1 MSGRFI
7 TLDGSEGVG
16 KSTQLANIQAWC
28 TAHGITARYGREPG
42 GTPLGERLRTILL
55 DRTTDA
61 DPLTELL
68 LLLAA
73 RRAHLQQTI
82 LPTLARGE
90 WYISDRYRDATYAYQ
105 HYGRGIP
112 LATLRALE
120 TASETDRVP
129 DLALI
134 LGSSAATARDRLA
147 QRGAAQDRFEA
158 EDADFFARVA
168 AGYRARAEE
177 PHAVWIDAEGD
188 AATVFARIRPHLE
201 ALRQP

>member
-42 GTPLGERLRTILL
+42 GTPLGERLRAILL

-82 LPTLARGE
+82 LPALARGE

-112 LATLRALE
+112 LATLSALE
-120 TASETDRVP
+120 TASETGRDP

-134 LGSSAATARDRLA
+134 LGSSADTARDRLA

-158 EDADFFARVA
+158 EDTDFFARVA
-168 AGYRARAEE
+168 AGYRERAQAS
-177 PHAVWIDAEGD
+177 HAVWIDAEGD
-188 AATVFARIRPHLE
+188 EQTVFARIRPHLE

>member
-1 MSGRFI
+1 MVHRPWHHRPLRARTGRHP
-7 TLDGSEGVG
+7 VG
-16 KSTQLANIQAWC
+16 RTP
-28 TAHGITARYGREPG
+28 ARHPPRPHDRRR
-42 GTPLGERLRTILL
+42 PA
-55 DRTTDA
+55 DRTAAAPRRPSRPPTTNHPA
-61 DPLTELL
+61 LT
-68 LLLAA
+68 
-73 RRAHLQQTI
+73 
-82 LPTLARGE
+82 RGE

-112 LATLRALE
+112 LTTLSALE
-120 TASETDRVP
+120 TASETDRAP

-134 LGSSAATARDRLA
+134 LGSSADTARDRLA

-168 AGYRARAEE
+168 AGYRERAQA

-188 AATVFARIRPHLE
+188 EQTVFARIRPHLE

>member
-42 GTPLGERLRTILL
+42 GTPLSERLRDILL

-188 AATVFARIRPHLE
+188 TATVFARIRPHLE

>member
-42 GTPLGERLRTILL
+42 GTPLSERLRDILL

>member
-55 DRTTDA
+55 DHTTDA

>member
-16 KSTQLANIQAWC
+16 KSTQLANIRAWC
-28 TAHGITARYGREPG
+28 AARHISARYGREPG
-42 GTPLGERLRTILL
+42 GTPLGERLRELLL

-82 LPTLARGE
+82 LPCLKRGE

-105 HYGRGIP
+105 QHGRGIP
-112 LATLRALE
+112 AATIAALE
-120 TASETDRVP
+120 EASGTDHTP

-134 LGSSAATARDRLA
+134 LGSSENTARERLA
-147 QRGAAQDRFEA
+147 QRGQQQDRFEA
-158 EDADFFARVA
+158 EDRAFFTRVA
-168 AGYRARAEE
+168 AGYRERAQAEN
-177 PHAVWIDAEGD
+177 AVWIDGEGTAEE
-188 AATVFARIRPHLE
+188 VFARGSGNR
-201 ALRQP
+201 ADRR

>member
-42 GTPLGERLRTILL
+42 GTPLGERLRAILL
-55 DRTTDA
+55 DRTTNA
-61 DPLTELL
+61 DSLSELL
-68 LLLAA
+68 LLLAV
-73 RRAHLQQTI
+73 RRAHLQQRI
-82 LPTLARGE
+82 LPALARGE

-112 LATLRALE
+112 QATIAALE
-120 TASETDRVP
+120 AASDTDRVP

-134 LGSSAATARDRLA
+134 LDCSPATARTRLA

-168 AGYRARAEE
+168 AGYRERAQA

-188 AATVFARIRPHLE
+188 EQTVFARIRPHLE

>member
-42 GTPLGERLRTILL
+42 GTPLGERLRAILL

-82 LPTLARGE
+82 LPALARGE

-112 LATLRALE
+112 LTTLSALE
-120 TASETDRVP
+120 TASETDRDP
-129 DLALI
+129 DLALT
-134 LGSSAATARDRLA
+134 LGSSADTARDRLA

-168 AGYRARAEE
+168 AGYRERAQA

-188 AATVFARIRPHLE
+188 EQAVFARIRPHLE

>member
-42 GTPLGERLRTILL
+42 GTPLGERLRAILL

-82 LPTLARGE
+82 LPALARGE

-112 LATLRALE
+112 LT
-120 TASETDRVP
+120 TETDRDP

-134 LGSSAATARDRLA
+134 LGSSADTARDRLA

-168 AGYRARAEE
+168 AGYRKRAQA

-188 AATVFARIRPHLE
+188 EQTVFARIRPHLE

>member
-42 GTPLGERLRTILL
+42 GTPLGERLRAILL

-82 LPTLARGE
+82 LPALARGE

-134 LGSSAATARDRLA
+134 LECSPATARARLA
-147 QRGAAQDRFEA
+147 QRGADQDRFER
-158 EDADFFARVA
+158 ESADFFARVA

-188 AATVFARIRPHLE
+188 EQTVFARIRPHLE

>member
-42 GTPLGERLRTILL
+42 GTPLGERLRAILL

-82 LPTLARGE
+82 LPALARGE

-112 LATLRALE
+112 LTTLSALE
-120 TASETDRVP
+120 TASAD
-129 DLALI
+129 
-134 LGSSAATARDRLA
+134 TARDRLA

-168 AGYRARAEE
+168 AGYRKRAQA

-188 AATVFARIRPHLE
+188 EQTVFARIRPHLE

>member
-16 KSTQLANIQAWC
+16 KSTQLAHIQAWC
-28 TAHGITARYGREPG
+28 AAHNITARYGREPG
-42 GTPLGERLRTILL
+42 GTPLSERLRDILL

-168 AGYRARAEE
+168 AGYRERAKE

-188 AATVFARIRPHLE
+188 TATVFARIRPHLE

>member
-16 KSTQLANIQAWC
+16 KSTQLANIRAWC
-28 TAHGITARYGREPG
+28 EAHGITARYGREPG
-42 GTPLGERLRTILL
+42 GTPLGERLRDILL
-55 DRTTDA
+55 DRTTNA

-73 RRAHLQQTI
+73 RRAHLQQTL
-82 LPTLARGE
+82 LPALARGE

-112 LATLRALE
+112 QATIAALDAASD
-120 TASETDRVP
+120 TARVP

-134 LGSSAATARDRLA
+134 LECSPATARARLA
-147 QRGAAQDRFEA
+147 QRGADQDRFER
-158 EDADFFARVA
+158 EPADFFARVA
-168 AGYRARAEE
+168 DGYRVRAQE
-177 PHAVWIDAEGD
+177 PHSVLINAEDD
-188 AATVFARIRPHLE
+188 AATVFARIRPHLD
-201 ALRQP
+201 ALRHP

>member
-16 KSTQLANIQAWC
+16 KSTQLANIRAWC
-28 TAHGITARYGREPG
+28 TANDITARYGREPG
-42 GTPLGERLRTILL
+42 GTPLSERLRDILL

-177 PHAVWIDAEGD
+177 PQAVWIDAEGD
-188 AATVFARIRPHLE
+188 TTTVFARIRPHLE

>member
-16 KSTQLANIQAWC
+16 KSTQLAHIQAWC
-28 TAHGITARYGREPG
+28 AAHNITARYGREPG
-42 GTPLGERLRTILL
+42 GTPLSERLRDILL

>member
-42 GTPLGERLRTILL
+42 GTPLGERLRAILL

>member
-42 GTPLGERLRTILL
+42 GTPLGERLRAILL

-82 LPTLARGE
+82 LPALARGE

-112 LATLRALE
+112 LATLSALE
-120 TASETDRVP
+120 TASETGRAP

-134 LGSSAATARDRLA
+134 LGSSADTARDRLA

-168 AGYRARAEE
+168 AGYRERAQAS
-177 PHAVWIDAEGD
+177 HAVWIDAEGD
-188 AATVFARIRPHLE
+188 EQTVFARIRPHLE

>member
-42 GTPLGERLRTILL
+42 GTPLGERLRAILL

-73 RRAHLQQTI
+73 HLQQTI
-82 LPTLARGE
+82 LPALARGE

-112 LATLRALE
+112 LTTLSALE
-120 TASETDRVP
+120 TASETGRDP

-134 LGSSAATARDRLA
+134 LGSSADTARDRLA

-168 AGYRARAEE
+168 AGYRERAQA

-188 AATVFARIRPHLE
+188 EQTVFARIRPHLE

>member
-16 KSTQLANIQAWC
+16 KSTQLAHIQAWC
-28 TAHGITARYGREPG
+28 AAHNITARYGREPG
-42 GTPLGERLRTILL
+42 GTPLSERLRDILL
-55 DRTTDA
+55 DRATDA

-82 LPTLARGE
+82 LPALARGE

-158 EDADFFARVA
+158 EDADFFARVT
-168 AGYRARAEE
+168 AGYRERAQA

-188 AATVFARIRPHLE
+188 EQTVFARIRPHLE

>member
-16 KSTQLANIQAWC
+16 KSTQLANIRAWC
-28 TAHGITARYGREPG
+28 TAHNITARYGREPG
-42 GTPLGERLRTILL
+42 GTPLSERLRDILL
-55 DRTTDA
+55 DRATDA

-168 AGYRARAEE
+168 AGYRERAKE

-188 AATVFARIRPHLE
+188 AATVFACIRPYLE

>member
-42 GTPLGERLRTILL
+42 GTPLGERLRAILL
-55 DRTTDA
+55 DRTTNA

-82 LPTLARGE
+82 LPTLACGE

-112 LATLRALE
+112 LTTLSALE
-120 TASETDRVP
+120 TASAP

-134 LGSSAATARDRLA
+134 LGSSADTARDRLA

-168 AGYRARAEE
+168 AGYRERAQA

-188 AATVFARIRPHLE
+188 EQTVFARIRPHLE

>member
-16 KSTQLANIQAWC
+16 KSTQLANIRAWC
-28 TAHGITARYGREPG
+28 EAHGITARYGREPG
-42 GTPLGERLRTILL
+42 GTPLGERLRDILL
-55 DRTTDA
+55 DRTTNA

-82 LPTLARGE
+82 LPALARGE

-168 AGYRARAEE
+168 AGYRERAKE

-188 AATVFARIRPHLE
+188 AATVFARIRPYLE

>member
-42 GTPLGERLRTILL
+42 GTPLGERLRAILL

-82 LPTLARGE
+82 LPALARGE

-147 QRGAAQDRFEA
+147 QRGAAQDRFER
-158 EDADFFARVA
+158 EPADFFARVA
-168 AGYRARAEE
+168 AGYRERAKE

>member
-42 GTPLGERLRTILL
+42 GTPLSERLRDSRL

>member
-42 GTPLGERLRTILL
+42 GTPLSERLRDILL

-82 LPTLARGE
+82 LPPLARGE

>member
-112 LATLRALE
+112 LATIAALE
-120 TASETDRVP
+120 AASETDRVP

>member
-42 GTPLGERLRTILL
+42 GTPLGERLRAILL

-82 LPTLARGE
+82 LPALARGE

-112 LATLRALE
+112 LTTLSALE
-120 TASETDRVP
+120 TASETDRDKRAAILQQAEKRLIVQH
-129 DLALI
+129 ALI
-134 LGSSAATARDRLA
+134 PVYYFVSKHLVKPYVKGYEENVMNHWPSKYMRLEKA
-147 QRGAAQDRFEA
+147 Q
-158 EDADFFARVA
+158 
-168 AGYRARAEE
+168 
-177 PHAVWIDAEGD
+177 
-188 AATVFARIRPHLE
+188 
-201 ALRQP
+201 

>member
-42 GTPLGERLRTILL
+42 GTPLGERLRAILL

-112 LATLRALE
+112 LTTLSALE
-120 TASETDRVP
+120 TASETDRAP

-134 LGSSAATARDRLA
+134 LGSSADTARDRLA
-147 QRGAAQDRFEA
+147 QRGAAQARFEA
-158 EDADFFARVA
+158 EDADFFTRVA
-168 AGYRARAEE
+168 AGYHERAQA

-188 AATVFARIRPHLE
+188 EQTVFARIRPHLE

>member
-42 GTPLGERLRTILL
+42 GTPLGERLRAILL

-82 LPTLARGE
+82 LPALARGE

-112 LATLRALE
+112 LATLSALE
-120 TASETDRVP
+120 TASETGRDP

-134 LGSSAATARDRLA
+134 LGSSADTARDRLA

-168 AGYRARAEE
+168 AGYRERAQA

-188 AATVFARIRPHLE
+188 EQAVFARIRPHLE

>member
-1 MSGRFI
+1 VRAADLLGQFRAPPGPGGPD
-7 TLDGSEGVG
+7 DGDP
-16 KSTQLANIQAWC
+16 QA
-28 TAHGITARYGREPG
+28 GREPG
-42 GTPLGERLRTILL
+42 GTPLSERLRDILL

>member
-42 GTPLGERLRTILL
+42 GTPLGERLRAILL

-82 LPTLARGE
+82 LPALARGE

>member
-16 KSTQLANIQAWC
+16 KSTQLAHIQAWC
-28 TAHGITARYGREPG
+28 AAHNITARYGREPG
-42 GTPLGERLRTILL
+42 GTPLSERLRDILL
-55 DRTTDA
+55 DRATDA

-82 LPTLARGE
+82 LPALARGE

-158 EDADFFARVA
+158 EDADFFARRA
-168 AGYRARAEE
+168 ADIAGVYADS
-177 PHAVWIDAEGD
+177 IDK
-188 AATVFARIRPHLE
+188 
-201 ALRQP
+201 LRNL

>member
-16 KSTQLANIQAWC
+16 KSTQLANIRAWC
-28 TAHGITARYGREPG
+28 TAHNITARYGREPG
-42 GTPLGERLRTILL
+42 GTPFGERLRDVLL

-61 DPLTELL
+61 DPLSELL
-68 LLLAA
+68 LLLAV
-73 RRAHLQQTI
+73 RRAHLQQRI
-82 LPTLARGE
+82 LPALARGE

-112 LATLRALE
+112 QATIAALE
-120 TASETDRVP
+120 AASDTDRAP

-134 LGSSAATARDRLA
+134 LDCSPATARARLA

-158 EDADFFARVA
+158 ENSDFFARVA
-168 AGYRARAEE
+168 TGYRERAKETN
-177 PHAVWIDAEGD
+177 AVLIDAEGD
-188 AATVFARIRPHLE
+188 EQSVFARIRPHLE
-201 ALRQP
+201 ALRQA